1 MLSQVVL
8 WVALRKQTAAKFIV
22 DLRDGERERVSKCI
36 FRVPAEIQGNVIRF
50 STGKFTTMDD
60 IDKAVELICHALSI
74 ND

>member
-22 DLRDGERERVSKCI
+22 DLRDGDRVSKCI